1 MAPRDPMGE
10 CTKSGRTALGVWAN
24 DPKTVELCAFLGL
37 DWIMIDMR
45 FTAWTSNMIRACE
58 AAGITPV
65 VRVHSDPWTVYD
77 HRIAVDL
84 SRLQGIGA

>member
-1 MAPRDPMGE
+1 
-10 CTKSGRTALGVWAN
+10 
-24 DPKTVELCAFLGL
+24 
-37 DWIMIDMR
+37 
-45 FTAWTSNMIRACE
+45 MIRACE

-84 SRLQGIGA
+84 SRLQGIGV